1 MSDSDFY
8 KDLPE
13 IDRFQDMT
21 NMGIFRA
28 LPDDWYVVVTDV
40 RNSKIAIEEGKYKE
54 VNTIGAACITSV
66 VNELDPMEIPY
77 VFGGDGASICVPPS
91 AFDKVK
97 SVLVGTQNMA
107 KLAFNLELR
116 AGIIPVEDIRAR
128 GKDVLV
134 ARFKVNENYTQ
145 ALFAGGGL
153 VAADSI
159 VKSEE
164 GAKYRFVSASQKIEA
179 DFTGLECRWKKIS
192 HEKKQVSSL
201 LIEATKGD
209 QVRNMS
215 LYGELIDKISE
226 IIPADHPITEPA
238 LKFSFNP
245 TWLSN
250 EVKTRTFMK
259 SFGKK
264 IGYFIDLYFRN
275 IIGVVMTKFNI
286 EYSGFNWGNYKSQFI
301 ANSDY
306 RKFDDMLRVV
316 ISNTEEEREALLR
329 YLEEKEEKGALR
341 YGIHTSEAAIVT
353 CMVKKYNGLHFHF
366 IDGDDGGYAMAAKD
380 MIRKKELQ
388 PA

>member
-1 MSDSDFY
+1 MPKNDFY
-8 KDLPE
+8 KKLPE

-21 NMGIFRA
+21 NMGIFRP

-40 RNSKIAIEEGKYKE
+40 VNSKIAIEEGKYKE

-77 VFGGDGASICVPPS
+77 VFGGDGASLCVPPS
-91 AFDKVK
+91 AYDKVK

-116 AGIIPVEDIRAR
+116 AGIIPVKDIRDK

-134 ARFKVNENYTQ
+134 ARYKVNENYTQ

-153 VAADSI
+153 VKADSI
-159 VKSEE
+159 IKSDDGEE
-164 GAKYRFVSASQKIEA
+164 YRFVSSSQRIEA
-179 DFTGLECRWKKIS
+179 DFTGLECRWKKVS
-192 HEKKQVSSL
+192 QEKKMVSSL

-215 LYGELIDKISE
+215 LYGEIIDEISKKIPS
-226 IIPADHPITEPA
+226 DHPVTEPA

-259 SFGKK
+259 GLGKK
-264 IGYFIDLYFRN
+264 LVYFADLYYQN
-275 IIGVVMTKFNI
+275 IIGAILMKFNI
-286 EYSGFNWGNYKSQFI
+286 KISGFNWGKYKSQFI
-301 ANSDY
+301 ANTDY

-316 ISNTEEEREALLR
+316 ISSTDEERAALLS
-329 YLEEKEEKGALR
+329 YLDQKEKHGEIR
-341 YGIHTSEAAIVT
+341 YGIHTSNAAIVT

-366 IDGDDGGYAMAAKD
+366 VDGDDGGYAMAAKD
-380 MIRKKELQ
+380 MIRKME
-388 PA
+388 AV